1 MKRQI
6 LPVSDGLVQLR
17 LLEEADLPKTLQWR
31 NRDGIRNYF
40 FHSDVLTFEQHQQWW
55 QKYVPK
61 DDDFVFVIELLED
74 EQYWPVGQVALY
86 AVNWQE
92 KTAEYGRLMV
102 GEDRARGRG
111 VAQRATKLVLQ
122 IGFDVLNLEE
132 VHLEVF
138 AHNQVA
144 RHVYERCGFHLVEEL
159 DNVVKM
165 SVRKAD
171 FRR

>member
-6 LPVSDGLVQLR
+6 PPVSDGLVELR
-17 LLEEADLPKTLQWR
+17 LLEEADLLKTLQWR

-40 FHSDVLTFEQHQQWW
+40 FHSDVLTFEQHQKWW
-55 QKYVPK
+55 QQYLPK

-74 EQYWPVGQVALY
+74 GQCWPVGQVALY
-86 AVNWQE
+86 AINWPE
-92 KTAEYGRLMV
+92 KTAEYGRLMI

-111 VAQRATKLVLQ
+111 VAQRATKLILQ
-122 IGFDVLNLEE
+122 IGFEKLGLEE

-144 RHVYERCGFHLVEEL
+144 RHVYERCGFHVVEEL
-159 DNVVKM
+159 ETVVKM
-165 SVRKAD
+165 SICKAD